1 MAQPRTRPRQEQATI
16 EQMDRLHEQVMRQ
29 IPNLPDSERHALI
42 RVYQQMWMR
51 SESPQQAPRPRAP
64 ESGQLSG
71 PLTDMVRLYE
81 QEFNRIQGLPQG
93 QRAAAMRDL
102 MGRSQAMWDDAEHA
116 QSAQPQVPRR
126 VVTPAPRR
134 VASYVYEIEM
144 GGARYRV
151 SLPERLPTAPNGRV
165 NVAAARARL
174 HDLLLT
180 NQLVGPGGSNLRAD
194 VQMLGTDPVSATY
207 NHEAPNTR
215 LDRFRDRFLTAD
227 REGANVTIAAL
238 KETAKKKGG

>member
-1 MAQPRTRPRQEQATI
+1 MIGLLKNLSFEIILCDNMAQPRTRPRQEQATI

-180 NQLVGPGGSNLRAD
+180 NQLVGPGGSISARMCRCSEPIRSRPLTTTKPRIHGSIGS
-194 VQMLGTDPVSATY
+194 GTGS
-207 NHEAPNTR
+207 
-215 LDRFRDRFLTAD
+215 
-227 REGANVTIAAL
+227 
-238 KETAKKKGG
+238 